1 MPSAV
6 RVVRLLLAAAL
17 LLVGVATAQ
26 ESNDTITVYK
36 SPGCGCCEKWA
47 EHLRAAGFRVDARDA
62 ANLNAVRRELGVPSR
77 LAGCHT
83 AKVGRYVVEGHVPA
97 DQIKRLLQ
105 EQPDIAGISVPGMP
119 VGSPGMGGSGGR
131 EYDVVSWDK
140 AGRTRRFATVP
151 PLFR

>member
-1 MPSAV
+1 MPSAI
-6 RVVRLLLAAAL
+6 RVVRLLLAAAW
-17 LLVGVATAQ
+17 LLVGVAVAQ
-26 ESNDTITVYK
+26 ESKDTITVYK

-62 ANLNAVRRELGVPSR
+62 ANLNAVRRELGVPFR

-83 AKVGRYVVEGHVPA
+83 AKVGRYAVEGHVPA

-105 EQPDIAGISVPGMP
+105 EQPDVAGISVPGMP
-119 VGSPGMGGSGGR
+119 VGSPGMEGPGGHD
-131 EYDVVSWDK
+131 YDVVSWDK

-151 PLFR
+151 PLSR